1 MSSGIIRRIDDLG
14 RIVIPREVRRMLGI
28 REGDPLEISVSDDG
42 KSVVINRYNTME
54 ELLGTQTCRS
64 VLSVLCRHHENCS
77 FYILD
82 HCGTPVLNREWPAS
96 AKEDVLEATRYST
109 RKLTQ
114 KDTTAAI
121 PIICK
126 AQNELAGYIVV
137 VADNEDSL
145 KEAVKTTETVADLM
159 AAKDI

>member
-28 REGDPLEISVSDDG
+28 REGDPLEISVIDDG

-96 AKEDVLEATRYST
+96 ANEEVLEATRYST

>member
-1 MSSGIIRRIDDLG
+1 
-14 RIVIPREVRRMLGI
+14 MLGI

-96 AKEDVLEATRYST
+96 ANEEVLEATRYST

>member
-1 MSSGIIRRIDDLG
+1 MSSGTIRRIDDLG
-14 RIVIPREVRRMLGI
+14 RIVFPREVRRMLGI
-28 REGDPLEISVSDDG
+28 HEGDPLEISVNTDESTIII
-42 KSVVINRYNTME
+42 KRYNTME
-54 ELLGTQTCRS
+54 DLLGVRTCRS

-96 AKEDVLEATRYST
+96 ANEEVLEAARYST